1 MYPARSLAA
10 VPSESATEDGH
21 AGKYGGDGAAR
32 RGSGG
37 GGAVITWNDTVCRGM
52 VAEGKASRV
61 IIGLLHG
68 VRA

>member
-10 VPSESATEDGH
+10 GPSESATEDGH
-21 AGKYGGDGAAR
+21 AGKYGGNG
-32 RGSGG
+32 GG

>member
-1 MYPARSLAA
+1 MYPPKSLAEG
-10 VPSESATEDGH
+10 PPESATEDGH
-21 AGKYGGDGAAR
+21 AGKYGGGAAR
-32 RGSGG
+32 RGGA
-37 GGAVITWNDTVCRGM
+37 GAVITWNDTVCRGM